1 MVEKVRPSKRK
12 LTSRQGG
19 RQARVVRNGR
29 TRPAMLSCFAYYHVV
44 HLHVMAKVV
53 WNVAERIESK
63 ASEEE
68 RRSIMDKY
76 G

>member
-1 MVEKVRPSKRK
+1 M
-12 LTSRQGG
+12 
-19 RQARVVRNGR
+19 RNGR
-29 TRPAMLSCFAYYHVV
+29 TRPAMLACFAYYHVV